1 MDKNAIKKFAVWA
14 RKELI
19 ERVSKKALAYG
30 ITEHEVYNPDAD
42 SVNGLVLTAAQ
53 KKERKALT
61 EQIFAKGYKQV
72 MEEVAY
78 TWFNRFCALRFME
91 VNGFLPSLVRVFTND
106 KNEFRPQLL
115 TEALELDLPGLDK
128 QKIYELKE
136 ANADEELYKYL
147 LITQCNALN
156 DELPRMFQR
165 IEDYTELLFPDNL
178 LREGSVIEQM
188 ITLIPEEDWQ
198 DAVQIIGWLYQ
209 YYNIEPKKEVFANL
223 DKNIK
228 IGKNDIPAATQL
240 FTPDWIVRYM
250 VENSLGRLVTSNQ
263 CIVNSGQCIVD
274 SESSINAKL
283 TTNNSSLNTTNYPL
297 AAWKY
302 YLPEAEQEI
311 VNSDQCSVDSESSVN
326 AKLTTNNFSLTTTK
340 CIDPCMGSGHIL
352 AYLFD
357 VLMEVYRSE
366 GYRDRDA
373 VKNIINNNLY
383 GLDIDERAAQL
394 AYFAVM
400 MQGRKYD
407 NRFLTRHYQPHIYA
421 VTESNGINREL
432 LAYFGVELDDLNR
445 ENALNQLNGMLD
457 EMEDA
462 CEYGSLITV
471 SEYDFALLKDFA
483 AAYDAEQNL
492 FASGALAPLQER
504 LQKLIAVA
512 ETLAQKYEVVVTNPP
527 YMGAGNM
534 DEKLSKYVKQHYP
547 DSKSDLFAVFMEACH
562 KMTAEN
568 GYQAMITMHSWM
580 FLSSFEKLRAKI
592 QKQNIVNM
600 VHLGA
605 RAFEE
610 IGGEVVQTTS
620 FVLAN
625 KHIDG
630 YKGTYCRLV
639 EPTTQAGK
647 EEMFLAKE
655 NRYVACSDNFAKIP
669 GAPVAYWVS
678 EKFVDII
685 SKGNSIDNKFSVG
698 SGLSTSDNERFLRFL
713 WEPAFDKIS
722 KTGNDSLKWYFF
734 QKGGEYR
741 KWYGNLQYVVNW
753 ENNGEEIK
761 YWVTHNPKDPK
772 TTSWSRR
779 IFNTDLY
786 FRKGL
791 TWSVICSNDIS
802 FRLSPS
808 NTMISNAAG
817 GIFGFEKHLDDLYML
832 FAGINSKVWGKVFRL
847 LNPTIN
853 YSSGII
859 QKAPIPGLREKTIN
873 IVQQNISLSKS
884 DWDSFETSW
893 DFAEHPLL
901 VTSDKCIVDSGQCSV
916 DSESSV
922 NAKLITNNFSLTT
935 IAQAYQ
941 RWKAVCNERF
951 AQLKAN
957 EEELNRIFIDIYGL
971 QDELTPEVEEKDV
984 TVHRVFDSK
993 DDVPEAMKGSNYIL
1007 TQQQVVKGLISYA
1020 VGCIFGRYSLDKSGL
1035 VYAGGEIS
1043 DQWIEISGQYY
1054 LREVVE
1060 KYVAQEL
1067 QRTYSMAEIN
1077 VADGGDLPIG
1087 EITATRGAIFTFE
1100 SDAKSSNI
1108 NSVQYCRGTSKKLY
1122 EGIRELS
1129 VNSQGIK
1136 CGAGNTAYDLC
1147 SPEILDAIAS
1157 GTGSELVQRGWQD
1170 ADSID
1175 WQAIHCK
1182 LTTNHY
1188 GADKDAIIP
1197 ISDNEYFNDDIV
1209 ARFVEFIKIAFGA
1222 DEKML
1227 EANLNFIAT
1236 ALGGNGSARDVIRA
1250 YFNNGFYADHCKTYQ
1265 KRPIYWLF
1273 DSGKKNGFKCL
1284 IYMHRYQKDTIAR
1297 IRTDYLHEQQS
1308 RYRTAISD
1316 LQNRIDNAVSTG
1328 VRVKL
1333 QKQLATVQAQVE
1345 EARLY
1350 EEKIHHLADQMLGID
1365 LDDGV
1370 KRNYAIFKDVL
1381 ARIK

>member
-72 MEEVAY
+72 MEEVGY

-156 DELPRMFQR
+156 DELPHMFQR

-250 VENSLGRLVTSNQ
+250 VENSLGRLVNNA
-263 CIVNSGQCIVD
+263 NSD
-274 SESSINAKL
+274 NAQP
-283 TTNNSSLNTTNYPL
+283 TTTNYPL
-297 AAWKY
+297 ESWKY
-302 YLPEAEQEI
+302 YLPEAEQETE
-311 VNSDQCSVDSESSVN
+311 VRNQLAQLS
-326 AKLTTNNFSLTTTK
+326 TTNFSLTTTK

-421 VTESNGINREL
+421 VTESNGIDREL

-471 SEYDFALLKDFA
+471 SEYDFALLKDFV

-492 FASGALAPLQER
+492 FASGSLAPLQER
-504 LQKLIAVA
+504 LQQLIAVA
-512 ETLAQKYEVVVTNPP
+512 EMLAQKYEVVVTNPP

-562 KMTAEN
+562 NMTAEN

-669 GAPVAYWVS
+669 GAPVAYWAGNNLFS
-678 EKFVDII
+678 SFDNDKIVDHYVVRNGI
-685 SKGNSIDNKFSVG
+685 STGN
-698 SGLSTSDNERFLRFL
+698 NERYLRL
-713 WEPAFDKIS
+713 WYEVDNVCEYWIPC
-722 KTGNDSLKWYFF
+722 N
-734 QKGGEYR
+734 KGGSYR
-741 KWYGNLQYVVNW
+741 KWYGNNAFVVFW
-753 ENNGEEIK
+753 KDNGHLIRTSLDDKGRIK
-761 YWVTHNPKDPK
+761 ARLGGIEYSFSKGIEM
-772 TTSWSRR
+772 SRITGGELSFR
-779 IFNTDLY
+779 ISLGGFVYESST
-786 FRKGL
+786 
-791 TWSVICSNDIS
+791 NDIYVNNKKW
-802 FRLSPS
+802 LLEWLL
-808 NTMISNAAG
+808 G
-817 GIFGFEKHLDDLYML
+817 YC
-832 FAGINSKVWGKVFRL
+832 NSKVVSYL
-847 LNPTIN
+847 LNLMNPTIN
-853 YSSGII
+853 VM
-859 QKAPIPGLREKTIN
+859 PEDLRKLPCIYADYEQVRNLVAFNIN
-873 IVQQNISLSKS
+873 ISRL

-893 DFAEHPLL
+893 DFTIHPLL
-901 VTSDKCIVDSGQCSV
+901 S
-916 DSESSV
+916 
-922 NAKLITNNFSLTT
+922 AKHELLADAYASYKQ
-935 IAQAYQ
+935 IA
-941 RWKAVCNERF
+941 NERF

-1007 TQQQVVKGLISYA
+1007 TQQQVVKSLISYA
-1020 VGCIFGRYSLDKSGL
+1020 VGCMFGRYSLDKPGL
-1035 VYAGGEIS
+1035 VYAGGE
-1043 DQWIEISGQYY
+1043 W
-1054 LREVVE
+1054 
-1060 KYVAQEL
+1060 
-1067 QRTYSMAEIN
+1067 
-1077 VADGGDLPIG
+1077 
-1087 EITATRGAIFTFE
+1087 
-1100 SDAKSSNI
+1100 
-1108 NSVQYCRGTSKKLY
+1108 
-1122 EGIRELS
+1122 
-1129 VNSQGIK
+1129 
-1136 CGAGNTAYDLC
+1136 
-1147 SPEILDAIAS
+1147 
-1157 GTGSELVQRGWQD
+1157 D
-1170 ADSID
+1170 ADNYRTF
-1175 WQAIHCK
+1175 A
-1182 LTTNHY
+1182 
-1188 GADKDAIIP
+1188 ADKDAIIP

-1222 DEKML
+1222 DEKTL

-1350 EEKIHHLADQMLGID
+1350 EEKIHHLADKMLEID

-1370 KRNYAIFKDVL
+1370 KHNYAIFKDVL
-1381 ARIK
+1381 AKIK

>member
-115 TEALELDLPGLDK
+115 TEALELNLPGLDK

-373 VKNIINNNLY
+373 VKNVINNNLY

-407 NRFLTRHYQPHIYA
+407 NRFLTRHYKPHIYA
-421 VTESNGINREL
+421 ITESNGIDREL
-432 LAYFGVELDDLNR
+432 LAYFGVELDDLNH

-471 SEYDFALLKDFA
+471 SEYDFALLKDFV

-504 LQKLIAVA
+504 LQQLIAIA

-534 DEKLSKYVKQHYP
+534 NPKLSGYLKKHYP
-547 DSKSDLFAVFMEACH
+547 NSKGDLFAAFMEKGNSMVC
-562 KMTAEN
+562 KN
-568 GYQAMITMHSWM
+568 GYNCMVTMQSWM
-580 FLSSFEKLRAKI
+580 FLSSFEKMRK
-592 QKQNIVNM
+592 NILQTRDITNLMHMENM
-600 VHLGA
+600 VMGI
-605 RAFEE
+605 AFGTAVSV
-610 IGGEVVQTTS
+610 IRNSKT
-620 FVLAN
+620 N
-625 KHIDG
+625 G
-630 YKGTYCRLV
+630 YRGTYNQIKLCDIVDDKPVRFPV
-639 EPTTQAGK
+639 
-647 EEMFLAKE
+647 ME
-655 NRYVACSDNFAKIP
+655 NRFAQVSSDNFAKIP
-669 GAPVAYWVS
+669 GAPVAYWASENDLLSFDKSSLLSDVS
-678 EKFVDII
+678 NPKQGLITGNVNKFIRKWFEIVDC
-685 SKGNSIDNKFSVG
+685 KFSVK
-698 SGLSTSDNERFLRFL
+698 SGC
-713 WEPAFDKIS
+713 
-722 KTGNDSLKWYFF
+722 KWYPYCN
-734 QKGGEYR
+734 GGSYR
-741 KWYGNLQYVVNW
+741 KWYGNNEDVVDWLDDGREVKNFFDK
-753 ENNGEEIK
+753 NGKLRSRPQNQQFYFQEGGTWTAISSSTFSVR
-761 YWVTHNPKDPK
+761 YFPKGY
-772 TTSWSRR
+772 
-779 IFNTDLY
+779 IF
-786 FRKGL
+786 
-791 TWSVICSNDIS
+791 
-802 FRLSPS
+802 
-808 NTMISNAAG
+808 SNAGMA
-817 GIFGFEKHLDDLYML
+817 IFTEINLLLTIIGFL
-832 FAGINSKVWGKVFRL
+832 NSKISRKYLSIYNEG
-847 LNPTIN
+847 LNYNQGDIA
-853 YSSGII
+853 
-859 QKAPIPGLREKTIN
+859 KLPIVNDLNDEMLVN
-873 IVQQNISLSKS
+873 LVNQNISLSKS

-922 NAKLITNNFSLTT
+922 NAKLTTNNFSLTT

-971 QDELTPEVEEKDV
+971 QDELTSEVEDKDV
-984 TVHRVFDSK
+984 TVHRIFDSK

-1007 TQQQVVKGLISYA
+1007 TQQQVVKSLISYA
-1020 VGCIFGRYSLDKSGL
+1020 VGCLDKPGL

-1087 EITATRGAIFTFE
+1087 EITATRGAIFTFG

-1129 VNSQGIK
+1129 VNSQGIE
-1136 CGAGNTAYDLC
+1136 CGAGNTAYNLC

-1209 ARFVEFIKIAFGA
+1209 ARFVEFIKTAFGA
-1222 DEKML
+1222 DEKTL

-1370 KRNYAIFKDVL
+1370 KHNYAIFKDVL